1 MKIELYDAVY
11 IITNIFFTFIIYK
24 FQKIFFV
31 ERQDSVIAE
40 IFSYNF
46 YRYIWS
52 NCIFCNKYNCILV
65 FLYPGNFNDE

>member
-40 IFSYNF
+40 IFLMLH
-46 YRYIWS
+46 
-52 NCIFCNKYNCILV
+52 ILR
-65 FLYPGNFNDE
+65 